1 VSRGIPNLTI
11 DVPHQAVQK
20 QKPLNSFWWILA
32 LGVSS
37 NKAIESGKSL
47 A

>member
-1 VSRGIPNLTI
+1 MPNHRRT
-11 DVPHQAVQK
+11 
-20 QKPLNSFWWILA
+20 A
-32 LGVSS
+32 LGSPKAKTPQFVLVDLGSWQSS